1 MDHILKKLLESEVFT
16 SETREK
22 VGTAFNELL
31 EEAKAEQEKRIRA
44 ELAERYAKD
53 KKSIHAALET
63 FLEQELAE
71 HITEFRNGVEE
82 VNKLKGEYASKIVSV
97 QEQAKAYVAN
107 RITSIEKVVEGVL
120 GKELS
125 ELHESEKVNRRAYL
139 RAITEAKAGA
149 QADRKTFKAKA
160 AAVLEN
166 IVNVQIQGAL
176 DELREDIHAARE
188 ADFGREVFESF
199 YTTFR
204 RQFFDSSKEFKALTS
219 KLEESQQKLEN
230 VKASAIRQIKEA
242 RSKANKSEVGRK
254 RVEESVARA
263 RKMAK
268 LLDGLGGVKR
278 AKMKTLLEA
287 SKTADLG
294 KTYKRFLPDILS
306 EDKKTVSRR
315 QKLEETVVELKT
327 GGQRSKTELREDLR
341 SSEDDEEI
349 AEIKRLSGLE

>member
-22 VGTAFNELL
+22 VGTAFNEIL

-63 FLEQELAE
+63 FLEQELTE
-71 HITEFRNGVEE
+71 HINEFRNGVEA
-82 VNKLKGEYASKIVSV
+82 VNKLKSEYASKIVSV
-97 QEQAKAYVAN
+97 QEQAKKYVAN

-139 RAITEAKAGA
+139 RAITEARSGA
-149 QADRKTFKAKA
+149 EADRKTFKTKA

-219 KLEESQQKLEN
+219 KLEESQQKLTR
-230 VKASAIRQIKEA
+230 VKTAAIKQIKEA
-242 RSKANKSEVGRK
+242 RAHAHKSEVGRK

-268 LLDGLGGVKR
+268 LLDGLGGMRR

-294 KTYKRFLPDILS
+294 KTYKRFLPEILS
-306 EDKKTVSRR
+306 EGKKTTRK

-327 GGQRSKTELREDLR
+327 GGQRSKKELTEDLR
-341 SSEDDEEI
+341 SSADDDEI

>member
-22 VGTAFNELL
+22 VGTAFNEIL

-63 FLEQELAE
+63 FLEQELTE
-71 HITEFRNGVEE
+71 HINEFRNGVEA
-82 VNKLKGEYASKIVSV
+82 VNKLKSEYASKIVSV
-97 QEQAKAYVAN
+97 QEQAKKYVAN

-139 RAITEAKAGA
+139 RAITEARSGA
-149 QADRKTFKAKA
+149 EADRKTFKTKA

-204 RQFFDSSKEFKALTS
+204 RLLFDSSKEFKALTS
-219 KLEESQQKLEN
+219 KLEESQQKLTR
-230 VKASAIRQIKEA
+230 VKTSAIKQIKEA
-242 RSKANKSEVGRK
+242 RAHAQKSEVGRK

-268 LLDGLGGVKR
+268 LLDGLGGMRR

-294 KTYKRFLPDILS
+294 KTYKRFLPEILS
-306 EDKKTVSRR
+306 EGKKTTRK

-327 GGQRSKTELREDLR
+327 GGQRSKKELTEDLR
-341 SSEDDEEI
+341 SSADDDEI

>member
-63 FLEQELAE
+63 FLEQELAG
-71 HITEFRNGVEE
+71 HINEFRNGVEE
-82 VNKLKGEYASKIVSV
+82 VNKLKGEYASKIVAV
-97 QEQAKAYVAN
+97 QEQAKKYVAN
-107 RITSIEKVVEGVL
+107 RITSIEKVFEGVL
-120 GKELS
+120 NNELQ

-139 RAITEAKAGA
+139 RASTEAKAGA
-149 QADRKTFKAKA
+149 ESDRKTFKTKA

-204 RQFFDSSKEFKALTS
+204 RQFFDSSKEFKTLTTQL
-219 KLEESQQKLEN
+219 KESQQKLQT

-242 RSKANKSEVGRK
+242 RAKAIKSEVGRK

-268 LLDGLGGVKR
+268 LLEGLGGTKR

-294 KTYKRFLPDILS
+294 KTYKRFLPEILS
-306 EDKKTVSRR
+306 EGKVDAPRKQR
-315 QKLEETVVELKT
+315 LEETVVELKT
-327 GGQRSKTELREDLR
+327 GGQRTKKELREDLR
-341 SSEDDEEI
+341 TAADDDEI
-349 AEIKRLSGLE
+349 AEIRRLSGIE